1 MKLSEDTFLK
11 FVKGKVIRDAELKN
25 FTTFKVGGKVDFLI
39 IPQDEEDIRVTLSIA
54 RDKDIPLYIIG
65 NGSNL
70 LVSDE
75 GVRGIVIRISKINFN
90 RFNLKGSVLKSE
102 SGVLLSKLISYTVDQ
117 ELSGMESLLGI
128 PGTLGGAITMNA
140 GTNGFSISQILREI
154 KVMNKNGEIKAVEKE
169 ELGFS
174 YRSSKI
180 MEKKLI
186 ILEAVM
192 ELKKFKRDLIN
203 ESLKRNFEKRKKTQP
218 YSYPNAGCIFKN
230 PEEKQAGWL
239 IERAGCKGLRIG
251 GAEVSTK
258 HANFIV
264 NRGNATFNDIIK
276 LMELVRERV
285 LFKFGIELKP
295 EVLILGRSKG
305 LPFKILE
312 PW

>member
-1 MKLSEDTFLK
+1 MKLSEDIFSK
-11 FVKGKVIRDAELKN
+11 FVKGKVIRNAELKN
-25 FTTFKVGGKVDFLI
+25 FTTFKVGGKVDFLV
-39 IPQDEEDIRVTLSIA
+39 IPENEEDIRITLSIA
-54 RDKDIPLYIIG
+54 RDKDMPLYIIG
-65 NGSNL
+65 KGSNL
-70 LVSDE
+70 LVSDN
-75 GVRGIVIRISKINFN
+75 GVRGIIIRISKINFN
-90 RFNLKGSVLKSE
+90 RFDLKTSVLKSE
-102 SGVLLSKLISYTVDQ
+102 SGVLLSKLISYTVEK

-140 GTNGFSISQILREI
+140 GTNGFSISQILREV
-154 KVMNKNGEIKAVEKE
+154 KVMDKDGKVKVVSKE

-180 MEKKLI
+180 MEKKFI
-186 ILEAVM
+186 ILEVAM
-192 ELKKFKRDLIN
+192 ELKKFKKDLIN

-230 PEEKQAGWL
+230 PKEKQAGWL
-239 IERAGCKGLRIG
+239 IEKAGCKGLRVG

-264 NRGNATFNDIIK
+264 NRGNATFSDIVK
-276 LMELVRERV
+276 LMKLVRDRV

-295 EVLILGRSKG
+295 EVLILGREEE

>member
-1 MKLSEDTFLK
+1 M
-11 FVKGKVIRDAELKN
+11 
-25 FTTFKVGGKVDFLI
+25 
-39 IPQDEEDIRVTLSIA
+39 
-54 RDKDIPLYIIG
+54 
-65 NGSNL
+65 
-70 LVSDE
+70 SDE
-75 GVRGIVIRISKINFN
+75 GVRGIIIRISRVNFN
-90 RFNLKGSVLKSE
+90 KFNLKNSVLRSE
-102 SGVLLSKLISYTVDQ
+102 SGVLLSKLISHTVGQ
-117 ELSGMESLLGI
+117 ELSGMESLFGI

-154 KVMNKNGEIKAVEKE
+154 KVMDKNGKVKVVSKE

-180 MEKKLI
+180 MQKKLV

-230 PEEKQAGWL
+230 PQEKQAGWL
-239 IERAGCKGLRIG
+239 IERAGCKGLRVG

-264 NRGNATFNDIIK
+264 NRGNATFNDIVK
-276 LMELVRERV
+276 LMELVRKRV

-295 EVLILGRSKG
+295 EVLILGRDEG
-305 LPFKILE
+305 LPFKMLE